1 MKFLPGKPVMS
12 TAESLQFS
20 SYKEAQV
27 SPLAKALMTIDGVD
41 RVFFGGDFVTV
52 TLKKDHDWLVL
63 RPQVFAAITDY
74 YSSGEPIVNTDTG
87 APADKNAQINDDDDE
102 VIAMIKEL
110 IYTRI
115 RPAVQEDGG
124 DIQFRGYEKGIVKV
138 ELQGSCVG
146 CASSSITLKHG
157 IENMLMHYIPEVE
170 GVENIE
176 AEYPDE
182 LPDEAETRKMEEA
195 LAKIKPKPRKL
206 P

>member
-1 MKFLPGKPVMS
+1 MPSG
-12 TAESLQFS
+12 AESMQFS
-20 SYKEAQV
+20 TYKEAQV
-27 SPLAKALMTIDGVD
+27 SPLARAIMTIEGVD

-63 RPQVFAAITDY
+63 RPQVFAVITDF
-74 YSSGEPIVNTDTG
+74 YSSGEPIVAAANEGPIDR
-87 APADKNAQINDDDDE
+87 NAQINDDDDE
-102 VIAMIKEL
+102 VVAMIKEL

-124 DIQFRGYEKGIVKV
+124 DIQFRGYEKGIVSV

-146 CASSSITLKHG
+146 CASSSITLKNG

-176 AEYPDE
+176 PE
-182 LPDEAETRKMEEA
+182 LSNEVSDEAEARKMEEA
-195 LAKIKPKPRKL
+195 LARIKTKPRKL